1 MVEQTLGVP
10 YSTISSDVITYQQL
24 RMYEFQQ
31 NVFLKFI
38 ENISL
43 KVNFHTLCFCFKN
56 TARHKADL
64 RKILV
69 PKRCSNAQR
78 GKQCQFCTFLL
89 LLSHLH
95 LHNFFQLLYCVFW
108 LESHCS
114 STQENKHC
122 FVILIYSLIL
132 FMHAFICTQ
141 SLNRVLFF
149 MAPWTIACQAPLS
162 MECSRRI
169 LMWITTSYSRGSS
182 PPGDRTS
189 NSCIAGGFFL
199 LLTNRKASVNC
210 PKIGIICP
218 KIKSA
223 LSFLWKTSLILGPH
237 QLCYILSWNHPF
249 SLQIS
254 LSYQ

>member
-132 FMHAFICTQ
+132 FMPLFISVPGTTVGPGGT
-141 SLNRVLFF
+141 VLSE
-149 MAPWTIACQAPLS
+149 PWLLISCNL
-162 MECSRRI
+162 MEETRI
-169 LMWITTSYSRGSS
+169 NQMETKMR
-182 PPGDRTS
+182 
-189 NSCIAGGFFL
+189 A
-199 LLTNRKASVNC
+199 
-210 PKIGIICP
+210 
-218 KIKSA
+218 
-223 LSFLWKTSLILGPH
+223 
-237 QLCYILSWNHPF
+237 
-249 SLQIS
+249 
-254 LSYQ
+254 